1 MENCGLGLGKKNPFN
16 FLKPLLSNEKA
27 QFKCV
32 RKKVC
37 LRKKKMNQ
45 QMVNP
50 GADIVRIHTYIHT
63 HTYIYI
69 YKYEIYIYIYIY
81 TNLPRNAIVTTTSSE
96 QR

>member
-37 LRKKKMNQ
+37 LRKKKNES
-45 QMVNP
+45 
-50 GADIVRIHTYIHT
+50 ADGQ
-63 HTYIYI
+63 
-69 YKYEIYIYIYIY
+69 
-81 TNLPRNAIVTTTSSE
+81 SWC
-96 QR
+96 